1 MPLYS
6 RQIIFK
12 NLLKTNLLK
21 CTEDMQKKI
30 VDIEEV
36 TPLLVFIRFSA
47 LDYCCVFYINTFVHV
62 LKIYKYTYR
71 SI

>member
-36 TPLLVFIRFSA
+36 TPL
-47 LDYCCVFYINTFVHV
+47 
-62 LKIYKYTYR
+62 
-71 SI
+71 